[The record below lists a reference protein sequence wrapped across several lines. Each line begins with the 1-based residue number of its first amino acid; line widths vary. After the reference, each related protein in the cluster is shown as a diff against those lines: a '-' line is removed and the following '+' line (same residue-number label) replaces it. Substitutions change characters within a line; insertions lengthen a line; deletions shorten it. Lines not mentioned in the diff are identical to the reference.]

1 MKVEIRRLPH
11 GQGLDLPFYATSGA
25 AGLDVL
31 AALPAGAKLVL
42 EPGARNIV
50 PTGFALSL
58 PPSSLPRTDAPAL
71 WFGAGHSATILNAP
85 GTIDSDYRGEVKAIL
100 VNLGPRP
107 FRNFARHAH
116 RAARDCARGAHRA
129 RRERGAYGNG
139 RAARAASARRESPG
153 GPLRDAAASRRARR
167 RACGARCGAACA
179 RPAGQLERTCGAARP
194 AAAPAREFAAGAR
207 ARRKLKSAR
216 RTLRRL

>member
-42 EPGARNIV
+42 EPGARDIV

-58 PPSSLPRTDAPAL
+58 PPGFEGQMRPRSGLAL
-71 WFGAGHSATILNAP
+71 EHGVTILNAP

-107 FRNFARHAH
+107 FEILRGMRIAQLVIAPVARVELVESAELTETV
-116 RAARDCARGAHRA
+116 RGAGGFGSTGVA
-129 RRERGAYGNG
+129 KG
-139 RAARAASARRESPG
+139 SAP
-153 GPLRDAAASRRARR
+153 
-167 RACGARCGAACA
+167 
-179 RPAGQLERTCGAARP
+179 
-194 AAAPAREFAAGAR
+194 
-207 ARRKLKSAR
+207 
-216 RTLRRL
+216 

>member
-11 GQGLDLPFYATSGA
+11 GQGMDLPFYATSGA

-42 EPGARNIV
+42 EPGARDIV

-58 PPSSLPRTDAPAL
+58 PPGFEGQMRPRSGLAL
-71 WFGAGHSATILNAP
+71 EHGVTILNAP

-107 FRNFARHAH
+107 FEILRGMRIAQLVIAPVARVELVESAELSET
-116 RAARDCARGAHRA
+116 ARGAGGFGSTGLA
-129 RRERGAYGNG
+129 EG
-139 RAARAASARRESPG
+139 SAP
-153 GPLRDAAASRRARR
+153 
-167 RACGARCGAACA
+167 
-179 RPAGQLERTCGAARP
+179 
-194 AAAPAREFAAGAR
+194 
-207 ARRKLKSAR
+207 
-216 RTLRRL
+216 

>member
-11 GQGLDLPFYATSGA
+11 GQGMDLPFYATSGA

-42 EPGARNIV
+42 EPGARDIV

-58 PPSSLPRTDAPAL
+58 PPGFEGQMRPRSGLAL
-71 WFGAGHSATILNAP
+71 EHGVTILNAP

-107 FRNFARHAH
+107 FEILRGMRIAQLVIAPVARVELVESAELSET
-116 RAARDCARGAHRA
+116 ARGAGGFGSTGLA
-129 RRERGAYGNG
+129 EG
-139 RAARAASARRESPG
+139 SA
-153 GPLRDAAASRRARR
+153 
-167 RACGARCGAACA
+167 
-179 RPAGQLERTCGAARP
+179 Q
-194 AAAPAREFAAGAR
+194 
-207 ARRKLKSAR
+207 
-216 RTLRRL
+216 

>member
-31 AALPAGAKLVL
+31 AALPVGAKLVL
-42 EPGARNIV
+42 EPGARDIV

-58 PPSSLPRTDAPAL
+58 PPGFEGQMRPRSGLAL
-71 WFGAGHSATILNAP
+71 EHGVTILNAP

-107 FRNFARHAH
+107 FEILRGMRIAQLVIAPVARVELVESAELSETK
-116 RAARDCARGAHRA
+116 RGAGGFGSTGIA
-129 RRERGAYGNG
+129 EG
-139 RAARAASARRESPG
+139 SAP
-153 GPLRDAAASRRARR
+153 
-167 RACGARCGAACA
+167 
-179 RPAGQLERTCGAARP
+179 
-194 AAAPAREFAAGAR
+194 
-207 ARRKLKSAR
+207 
-216 RTLRRL
+216 

>member
-42 EPGARNIV
+42 EPGARDIV

-58 PPSSLPRTDAPAL
+58 PPGFEGQMRPRSGLAL
-71 WFGAGHSATILNAP
+71 EHGVTILNAP

-107 FRNFARHAH
+107 FEILRGMRIAQLVIAPVARIELVESAELTET
-116 RAARDCARGAHRA
+116 ARGA
-129 RRERGAYGNG
+129 
-139 RAARAASARRESPG
+139 G
-153 GPLRDAAASRRARR
+153 GFGSTGVAKGPT
-167 RACGARCGAACA
+167 
-179 RPAGQLERTCGAARP
+179 P
-194 AAAPAREFAAGAR
+194 
-207 ARRKLKSAR
+207 
-216 RTLRRL
+216 

>member
-42 EPGARNIV
+42 EPGARDIV

-58 PPSSLPRTDAPAL
+58 PPGFEGQMRPRSGLAL
-71 WFGAGHSATILNAP
+71 EHGVTILNAP

-107 FRNFARHAH
+107 FEILRGMRIAQLVIAPVARVELVESAELSETK
-116 RAARDCARGAHRA
+116 RGAGGFGSTGIA
-129 RRERGAYGNG
+129 EG
-139 RAARAASARRESPG
+139 SAP
-153 GPLRDAAASRRARR
+153 
-167 RACGARCGAACA
+167 
-179 RPAGQLERTCGAARP
+179 
-194 AAAPAREFAAGAR
+194 
-207 ARRKLKSAR
+207 
-216 RTLRRL
+216 

>member
-1 MKVEIRRLPH
+1 MRFISLSADGVESWPRLGKDEVASRLIARIAALAAGARKRRENGMKVEIRRLPH

-42 EPGARNIV
+42 EPGARDIV

-58 PPSSLPRTDAPAL
+58 PPGFEGQMRPRSGLAL
-71 WFGAGHSATILNAP
+71 EHGVTILNAP

-107 FRNFARHAH
+107 FEILARHAH
-116 RAARDCARGAHRA
+116 RSACDCACGARRA

-139 RAARAASARRESPG
+139 ARRG
-153 GPLRDAAASRRARR
+153 RLRLDGSR
-167 RACGARCGAACA
+167 
-179 RPAGQLERTCGAARP
+179 
-194 AAAPAREFAAGAR
+194 
-207 ARRKLKSAR
+207 
-216 RTLRRL
+216 